1 MGRNWY
7 YSIKWSQTGSQT
19 RKSIV
24 TVTSKPRTRDEN
36 QLVWVNSWTTHDR
49 VIDGSEPVAVFAQ
62 VHLGSSPVINASV
75 LLDVEVENENG
86 TIFALLPISMQDNGR
101 GGNANFY
108 NFIQKVFEDCDKQSE
123 FFIQNRLQCM

>member
-1 MGRNWY
+1 MIVTKRFFFQPNQLGRKWY

-19 RKSIV
+19 RKTIV
-24 TVTSKPRTRDEN
+24 TVNSKPRTQDEH

-49 VIDGSEPVAVFAQ
+49 VIDVSEPVAVFAQ

-101 GGNANFY
+101 GGNANFS
-108 NFIQKVFEDCDKQSE
+108 NFIHKVF
-123 FFIQNRLQCM
+123 